1 MWRYKWTQLINDDW
15 LMINY
20 MELYTTQPG
29 LSQSI
34 NANPMNEPLKRHDRG
49 FCSLLR
55 WWMDYS
61 SIYPQQ
67 AVSDTSIQLLQYR
80 QVHQTI

>member
-1 MWRYKWTQLINDDW
+1 MKMWRYKWTQLINDDW

-49 FCSLLR
+49 F
-55 WWMDYS
+55 
-61 SIYPQQ
+61 
-67 AVSDTSIQLLQYR
+67 
-80 QVHQTI
+80 